1 MGLMDSITST
11 PGLRRFA
18 LNNSPA
24 LSEDYET
31 EPDFSLSW
39 DDNDA
44 DTVSIIE
51 RRPTA
56 IHLVCRQAGVNI
68 DGSPRFGTPFASDDE
83 NLALSDD
90 GYLINGEGHF
100 LLGVPLDE
108 NGHLLASTPE
118 VVHVDAKGIAPASTT
133 RIQYRVN
140 LASFPMTASANFE
153 EAGSELLNKSN
164 FSRDPSA
171 HGFGA
176 IMGDDRMKFIDHSL
190 AGGSVTVFARG
201 SDPVQLV
208 FRWAKL
214 GSLRTAGRDHW
225 NLFYRMRRDA
235 RSNEVAWKN
244 VGYNFIFGADGR
256 LEDGVQSVPIL
267 DMMVDGIRLGNISL
281 TFGTGITQ
289 FADRAGL
296 VKVLEAMADGQLG
309 GEFTGISL
317 SSRGRLFA
325 HYANTPMR
333 PIADVHFTGD
343 EKWFQTIHETRN
355 EATVRRAA

>member
-1 MGLMDSITST
+1 MGLMDTITSA

-18 LNNSPA
+18 LENSPA
-24 LSEDYET
+24 LSDDYDV

-44 DTVSIIE
+44 DTVSVTE

-68 DGSPRFGTPFASDDE
+68 NGTPCFGTPFASDDE
-83 NLALSDD
+83 NLALSED

-100 LLGVPLDE
+100 LLGVPIDE
-108 NGHLLASTPE
+108 NGRPLASTPE
-118 VVHVDAKGIAPASTT
+118 VVHVDATGIDAAPTT
-133 RIQYRVN
+133 RIRYRAN
-140 LASFPMTASANFE
+140 LASFPMTANAHFE
-153 EAGSELLNKSN
+153 EPGSELLNKSN
-164 FSRDPSA
+164 FARDPSA

-176 IMGDDRMKFIDHSL
+176 IMGDDRMKFINHSL

-235 RSNEVAWKN
+235 RSGEVAWKN

-256 LEDGVQSVPIL
+256 VEDGAQSVPIL

-281 TFGTGITQ
+281 AFGTGITQ

-296 VKVLEAMADGQLG
+296 VKVQEVVADGQLG

-343 EKWFQTIHETRN
+343 ETWFQAVHETRN
-355 EATVRRAA
+355 ETTVRRAA